1 MRRILAIMFVLA
13 LAGCGGGGGGGVMGE
28 SECLTADWRAIGYED
43 GAQGYG
49 PNQLAVRRKAC
60 AEYGVAAS
68 FEAYMGGREEGL
80 VYYCRPQNG
89 YNVGNS
95 GYRNEGVCPPH
106 LEAAFAAAHADG
118 FGLYQRRARMQNIGK
133 RLSYSRQRSQELEY
147 ALADRTLSMA
157 SADIA
162 TADVASRA
170 IELKQL
176 AQEKIEIGET
186 IRQLE
191 IDYSAAQHDY
201 ESYRDQISGRY
212 SG

>member
-1 MRRILAIMFVLA
+1 MMFVLA
-13 LAGCGGGGGGGVMGE
+13 LAGCGGGGAME
-28 SECLTADWRAIGYED
+28 EAECMTADWRAIGYED

-49 PNQLAVRRKAC
+49 PEQLAVRRKAC
-60 AEYGVAAS
+60 AEYGVAAN
-68 FEAYMGGREEGL
+68 FEAYMAGREEGL

-95 GYRNEGVCPPH
+95 GYRYGGQCPPY
-106 LEAAFAAAHADG
+106 LEPAFVAAHADG

-133 RLSYSRQRSQELEY
+133 RLSYSRQRSQELYE
-147 ALADRTLSMA
+147 LADRTLAMA
-157 SADIA
+157 SPDLAAADIA
-162 TADVASRA
+162 ARA

-176 AQEKIEIGET
+176 TQEKIEIGEA

-191 IDYSAAQHDY
+191 VDYAAAQHDY